1 MISYGVDLAHLV
13 FSAVLVFFKLSWNL
27 FFLQLPQFTF
37 QIIQLSFKAHH
48 SNRRKLRRA
57 GCHKPSNFTFHH
69 LDIFVSGCFFETS
82 EELVSLSRINLII
95 DKLSAAHKL
104 LKVSLLLERLRFK
117 WFCQF
122 TALFWWTRQILLK
135 HDRIGYVNK
144 CSLNVR
150 WIIKWN
156 QVLIIHTFTSL
167 PLLLFSPII
176 PNCLPHDAK
185 LRVSSWQRLSTI
197 WFSVK
202 QWVQRPLGSKLFG
215 PRGFSLKFQGVTCIR
230 LTNHVPIQDVVHRTL
245 VQTGIASSWNI
256 AVFF

>member
-1 MISYGVDLAHLV
+1 VGLKVLKVSRLQYIVNMISYGVDLAHLV

-117 WFCQF
+117 WFCHFFIHFCLKIFSVIFQPTF
-122 TALFWWTRQILLK
+122 SSVDPHLF
-135 HDRIGYVNK
+135 NK
-144 CSLNVR
+144 LSLSVVGLASKCA
-150 WIIKWN
+150 WI
-156 QVLIIHTFTSL
+156 
-167 PLLLFSPII
+167 
-176 PNCLPHDAK
+176 LPH
-185 LRVSSWQRLSTI
+185 I
-197 WFSVK
+197 
-202 QWVQRPLGSKLFG
+202 
-215 PRGFSLKFQGVTCIR
+215 PRIDKWTASHTYTV
-230 LTNHVPIQDVVHRTL
+230 
-245 VQTGIASSWNI
+245 ASSVI
-256 AVFF
+256 